1 MKYSLLAII
10 ISLLSFNVLGKEK
23 LVFSCDFSN
32 KYTPQVSVQSCLQS
46 ASNVKIVDVNNKK
59 VLRVGK
65 KIGSKA
71 GRLSYFFPKKV
82 KLASLPNHMHPFP
95 MRYGKLNFRFRPVDW
110 KLKDPGY
117 NMLLRMEGPRGTLLH
132 VVYICPKGVP
142 SIQVAYGQQKNPA
155 IGKGEIPVIYPFTK
169 LDTTKEWHDIIVSW
183 NPEEVNLTVDN
194 NKVAMS
200 TKNLAYPEKDFYAE
214 RIYLGYG
221 LSSLSLGETDIANLK
236 IWSVEPKAKSSS
248 KQDRYPLLTVNTM
261 PEPVID
267 GKVTAKEWNN
277 VSKYSGFL
285 KLPKLNQS
293 EYQPIV
299 QIGYDQK
306 NLYFSIASFG
316 HKRLPLT
323 RETIRDSRV
332 WKDDS
337 IELYFATESKKDE
350 FYHLVINHNGTIY
363 DEHYQKNKNQATR
376 VAWNCKNIKTA
387 TLVNGSTW
395 NTEIAIPFE
404 SIGMKTPKAGDK
416 ILFNLC
422 ENIIGSGYY
431 SLSSVKTRF
440 SEYPKFGIL
449 KFGDKNSPVINF
461 SKLGKLYLGDAAF
474 NCSVSGKTPAQLAV
488 SAKRYDQTADTE
500 FALFS
505 EIAQVNNKAKVCF
518 KANAEKLK
526 KNGIIYANLRQKG
539 QIIYAGRF
547 FYEST
552 STAEIENIRRQIV
565 NNKNYLRVIT
575 THMANPNNKLKLFV
589 TNQNGKQLVEK
600 IVPITGMKQTTNI
613 DINNL
618 LPGNYLLKGVILNKD
633 GANLKALESREFTV
647 YNKVVPWQDFAKKNI
662 RQDHVPA
669 PWTNLVVKQSKQ
681 NITVSLWN
689 RVYTFSNKSL
699 FAEQIK
705 TSNINLL
712 TKPVQLLLNLN
723 NKVYPINKIEQTI
736 VSKTPKKVVI
746 KSVAKLFNNSNIT
759 VVANIDYDGFIWYQ
773 TTLNVPN
780 NSSLDKLSI
789 LFSMDKKYSTLLNCG
804 FRDLQN
810 TGYTPNYWNKSLE
823 GISGPF
829 WVGMEKG
836 GLSLGIESTENWSNK
851 LVTNQAEVIKGKQGT
866 NIVINIADMPIKIKP
881 NTSYGFYLHPTP
893 VRPRP
898 QGFRE
903 LRTQDWFSHNRAA
916 ANSKTYYPTN
926 FSWWTTT
933 WYYQGHPDWA
943 VNYSEI
949 KKVSQ
954 RLPKEYA
961 RNGKFFNFDNLD
973 RSKTRTA
980 WYATYSSVGR
990 NAPEVI
996 WNGEQWYAG
1005 ARERLYGNTFYG
1017 YNMDMIEVCKLS
1029 DYCDFFLWKFDQAK
1043 KAKPVIDGLYFD
1055 LWGPSACDRKDHNHG
1070 YTDNKGIRK
1079 STYPVREHRKWLEL
1093 VYLYC
1098 KEKANNAPIVCHVSG
1113 ATAHIAGYSF
1123 ADYLLDGELW
1133 FDKLAQDR
1141 SYKSMTLDMA
1151 RSEILPHIWGPG
1163 VIWLSELH
1171 RAKGYVPADQQKTW
1185 SLSPWAMR
1193 HFSGLLLLHDV
1204 LPDRTSLFETA
1215 RKIYLAL
1222 DKFNLKD
1229 SDIYLPYWEI
1239 CGISGSNDGKNTAI
1253 TGYLKKD
1260 KSKLLLVVFNNF
1272 DYQLNAKVN
1281 LDVKKIF
1288 GKNRKVNVTDLETGK
1303 KLFNNVD
1310 NFTIPVSQRNFRLLE
1325 VAF

>member
-1 MKYSLLAII
+1 MKYRILAII
-10 ISLLSFNVLGKEK
+10 ISLLSYNLLGEDK

-32 KYTPQVSVQSCLQS
+32 QYTPQVSIQPCLPS
-46 ASNVKIVDVNNKK
+46 ASNIKIVDINGQKA
-59 VLRVGK
+59 LRVGK
-65 KIGSKA
+65 KIGSRA
-71 GRLSYFFPKKV
+71 GRLSYYFPKKV
-82 KLASLPNHMHPFP
+82 KINTLPNNQHPFP
-95 MRYGKLNFRFRPVDW
+95 MRYGKLTFRFRPVDW

-117 NMLLRMEGPRGTLLH
+117 NMLLRMEGPLGTLLH
-132 VVYICPKGVP
+132 VIYICPKGVP
-142 SIQVAYGQQKNPA
+142 SIQVAYGQQKNPI
-155 IGKGEIPVIYPFTK
+155 IGKGEIPLIYPYAK
-169 LDTTKEWHDIIVSW
+169 LDITKEWHDITVSW
-183 NPEEVNLTVDN
+183 TPEEINLNVDN
-194 NKVAMS
+194 NKVSMS
-200 TKNLAYPEKDFYAE
+200 TKTLAYPEKDFYAQTMY
-214 RIYLGYG
+214 IGYN
-221 LSSLSLGETDIANLK
+221 LSSLSLGQTDIANLK
-236 IWSVEPKAKSSS
+236 IWSIEPTTQTKS
-248 KQDRYPLLTVNTM
+248 KQNRYPILTVNKM

-267 GKVTAKEWNN
+267 GKISKKEWNN

-285 KLPKLNQS
+285 KLPKVNQS
-293 EYQPIV
+293 EYQPTV
-299 QIGYDQK
+299 QVGYDQK
-306 NLYFSIASFG
+306 NLYFSISSSG
-316 HKRLPLT
+316 HKRHPLT
-323 RETIRDSRV
+323 GETIRDGRV

-337 IELYFATESKKDE
+337 IELYLAKESSKED
-350 FYHLVINHNGTIY
+350 FYHLVINHKGTIY
-363 DEHYQKNKNQATR
+363 DQHYQKGVNQSKCA
-376 VAWNCKNIKTA
+376 AWNCKNIKTA
-387 TLVNGSTW
+387 TFINGSKW
-395 NTEIAIPFE
+395 HTEIAIPFE
-404 SIGMKTPKAGDK
+404 SIGMKTPKSGDSL
-416 ILFNLC
+416 LFNIC

-431 SLSSVKTRF
+431 SLSSVKTKF
-440 SEYPKFGIL
+440 GEYPKFGIL
-449 KFGDKNSPVINF
+449 KFGDNNSPVINF
-461 SKLGKLYLGDAAF
+461 SNLGELYRGNAAF
-474 NCSVSGKTPAQLAV
+474 NCSVTGKTPTQLEI

-505 EIAQVNNKAKVCF
+505 EIVQVNNNPKVCF
-518 KANAEKLK
+518 TANAEKLK

-539 QIIYAGRF
+539 KIIYSGRF

-552 STAEIENIRRQIV
+552 STAEIENIRRQV
-565 NNKNYLRVIT
+565 VGNKNHLRVIT
-575 THMANPNNKLKLFV
+575 SHMADAKSKLKLFV
-589 TNQNGKQLVEK
+589 TNKSGKTLTEK
-600 IVPITGMKQTTNI
+600 IVPITGMKQTTLI
-613 DINNL
+613 DISK
-618 LPGNYLLKGVILNKD
+618 LPVGNYLLSGTIINSQGTNSKPV
-633 GANLKALESREFTV
+633 ESREFTV
-647 YNKVVPWQDFAKKNI
+647 FNPTPPWTNFVKKNI
-662 RQDHVPA
+662 KQDHVPS
-669 PWTNLVVKQSKQ
+669 PWTNLAVKKSNQQ
-681 NITVSLWN
+681 IIVSCWN
-689 RVYTFSNKSL
+689 RDYTFSSKSL
-699 FAEQIK
+699 FAEQIT
-705 TSNINLL
+705 TSKINLL
-712 TKPVQLLLNLN
+712 SKPVQLLLKIN
-723 NKVYPINKIEQTI
+723 NKVNPINDIEQTI
-736 VSKTPKKVVI
+736 ISQTFKRVVI

-759 VVANIDYDGFIWYQ
+759 VIATIDYDGFIWYQ

-780 NSSLDKLSI
+780 NSTLEKLSI
-789 LFSMDKKYSTLLNCG
+789 QFDMEKNYSPLLNCG

-836 GLSLGIESTENWSNK
+836 GLSFGIESTENWSNK
-851 LVTNQAEVIKGKQGT
+851 KVNNQAEVLKRKDSTQI
-866 NIVINIADMPIKIKP
+866 NINIADMPIKIKP

-943 VNYSEI
+943 IDFQGI

-961 RNGKFFNFDNLD
+961 RNGKFFNFDKLD
-973 RSKTRTA
+973 KSKTRTA

-990 NAPEVI
+990 KAPEVI
-996 WNGEQWYAG
+996 WHGDSWFAG

-1017 YNMDMIEVCKLS
+1017 YNMDMIEVCKTS
-1029 DYCDFFLWKFDQAK
+1029 DYCDFFLWKFDHAK

-1070 YTDNKGIRK
+1070 YTDTNGVRK
-1079 STYPVREHRKWLEL
+1079 STIPVREHRKWLEL
-1093 VYLYC
+1093 IYLYC
-1098 KEKANNAPIVCHVSG
+1098 KEKSNNAPIVCHVSG

-1163 VIWLSELH
+1163 IIWLSELH

-1229 SDIYLPYWEI
+1229 KDIYLPYWEN
-1239 CGISGSNDGKNTAI
+1239 CGITGSNDGKNTAI
-1253 TGYLKKD
+1253 TGYLKKEEARM
-1260 KSKLLLVVFNNF
+1260 LLVTIRSF
-1272 DYQLNAKVN
+1272 DQ
-1281 LDVKKIF
+1281 
-1288 GKNRKVNVTDLETGK
+1288 
-1303 KLFNNVD
+1303 
-1310 NFTIPVSQRNFRLLE
+1310 
-1325 VAF
+1325 